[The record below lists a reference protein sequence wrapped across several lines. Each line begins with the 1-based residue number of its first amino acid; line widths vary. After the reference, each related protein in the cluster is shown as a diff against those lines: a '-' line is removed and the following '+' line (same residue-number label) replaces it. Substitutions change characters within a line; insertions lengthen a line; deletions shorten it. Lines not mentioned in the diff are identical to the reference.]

1 MITPN
6 AHTLLL
12 GKAVYA
18 SMLVLHVLCGQ
29 GSKVDVGHIRAL
41 MAQQPGHREVSVQ
54 SAHALVHQF
63 LILLRCKGVAKSVKG
78 QGRVR
83 LYLNAASMR
92 RDEQLQ
98 AVDGLVGRHFVRHQQ
113 FVAPLGACQLTP
125 QGNGDLL
132 VDGNGADL
140 AALALDGNSVLPK
153 GLLCGG
159 GGVYCSS

>member
-29 GSKVDVGHIRAL
+29 RSQVNVGYIRPF

-54 SAHALVHQF
+54 SARAFVHQF
-63 LILLRCKGVAKSVKG
+63 LILLRRKGVTKPVKG

-83 LYLNAASMR
+83 FYLNAASMR

-98 AVDGLVGRHFVRHQQ
+98 AVDGLVGGHIIRHQQ
-113 FVAPLGACQLTP
+113 LVTPLRA
-125 QGNGDLL
+125 N
-132 VDGNGADL
+132 
-140 AALALDGNSVLPK
+140 
-153 GLLCGG
+153 
-159 GGVYCSS
+159 